1 MKNMQQFL
9 GKKYKISLYYRK
21 DEGKIMMKE
30 KVKEFIVKNLKW
42 IILFI
47 CLIGFLS
54 IAEDVFN
61 KEIVNGDIVGYKLI
75 STFLISDFATPIAK
89 FITNF
94 GGAIFLAVLTII
106 LFILIKNKKIGV
118 SIFSN
123 LAIITALNQ
132 LLKNILQRPRPTE
145 YRIIEE
151 TGYSF
156 PSGHSMISMAFYGY
170 LVYLIYKYVKNKYVK
185 WTSMVLLSLLI
196 CSIGISRIYLG
207 VHYTSD
213 VLGGFLISISY
224 LVIYISAVNKFL
236 IEK

>member
-21 DEGKIMMKE
+21 DEGKTKMKE

-170 LVYLIYKYVKNKYVK
+170 LIYLIYKYVKNKYVK

-224 LVIYISAVNKFL
+224 LVMYISAVNKFL